1 MRSKPLVI
9 VVISL
14 LVIALIFSSYSRSDV
29 FAKGKVTT
37 GSLDCSSGE
46 NGREMCCQD
55 ETGSQGIVIRWCT
68 ICDATS
74 PPSNCTP
81 RFNSGSIPIT
91 PPKSNDAQVPNG
103 GGPIQQTP
111 PPLTALQQTT
121 CPDGSARD
129 ASGNCPLVT
138 QTPPPPALN
147 NNNNNNNPTPDHQKG
162 SNLGQIGGGQSVTK
176 KGNSDNSPT
185 PPACPDKGPIPPD
198 CTLKPKF

>member
-1 MRSKPLVI
+1 

-37 GSLDCSSGE
+37 GSLDCTSGI

-91 PPKSNDAQVPNG
+91 PPKSNDG
-103 GGPIQQTP
+103 GSPKDSGVLPQGTTP
-111 PPLTALQQTT
+111 PESSVNNPPTNDNNPPTKDQGKQA
-121 CPDGSARD
+121 GNSSG
-129 ASGNCPLVT
+129 SGN
-138 QTPPPPALN
+138 
-147 NNNNNNNPTPDHQKG
+147 K
-162 SNLGQIGGGQSVTK
+162 
-176 KGNSDNSPT
+176 
-185 PPACPDKGPIPPD
+185 
-198 CTLKPKF
+198 